1 MVTREDNDLLTR
13 VEGDWPM
20 GQIMRRHW
28 LPACLSEEVAEPDG
42 APVRT
47 RMLGEDLV
55 VFRDTKGRL
64 GILGEHCLHRRAS
77 LAFGRNEEC
86 GLRCL
91 YHGWKFDVDGNI
103 LDRRASPKAATSRS
117 IASRNPILRAKAA
130 VSSGLTWDRQEEF
143 REFEPPGWA
152 PRPPRASPSS
162 RCVWPAIGPRCSRAR
177 SISPHSSSLHSTVMP
192 SMDVDGAK
200 AAGDYWPRPSADK
213 APRMQ
218 FQSTSFGFRYAA
230 IRRPIQNAATHDY
243 VRVTLFVAPFTVIIP
258 PNDQYKMAQML
269 FPIDD
274 TNTIHYWVAW
284 HETKGISQDE
294 WRKFCAAEV
303 GVDLDRNYRNI
314 RTLENRFLQDRDAM
328 KRGDFTG
335 IKGIPAQDM
344 AMWESMGPITDRSED
359 NLGASDIAVIQFR
372 RQMIAAARR
381 FRDGGPAI
389 GTTEPRIKQAQLSSF
404 EGIVPKSTDWR
415 TLGCPGGTVARA
427 PENTPAAWRGVRPR
441 CRQSFAKTK
450 VHLDKAG
457 RSL

>member
-13 VEGDWPM
+13 VIGDWPM
-20 GQIMRRHW
+20 GQTMRRHW
-28 LPACLSEEVAEPDG
+28 LPACMSEEVAEPDG

-55 VFRDTKGRL
+55 IFRDTKGRIGL
-64 GILGEHCLHRRAS
+64 LGEHCLHRRAS
-77 LAFGRNEEC
+77 LAFGRNAEC

-91 YHGWKFDVDGNI
+91 YHGWKFDVEGNI
-103 LDRRASPKAATSRS
+103 LDQTCEPDGGRLKLDRKQKSYPARESGGIVWAYMGPK
-117 IASRNPILRAKAA
+117 
-130 VSSGLTWDRQEEF
+130 EEF
-143 REFEPPGWA
+143 RELDPPAWSAAPASRIAIVKMHVACNWA
-152 PRPPRASPSS
+152 Q
-162 RCVWPAIGPRCSRAR
+162 VLEG
-177 SISPHSSSLHSTVMP
+177 SIDSAHSSSLHSTVMP
-192 SMDVDGAK
+192 SADVDGAK
-200 AAGDYWPRPSADK
+200 AVGQYWPRPSTDA

-218 FQSTSFGFRYAA
+218 FQATPFGFRYAA
-230 IRRPIQNAATHDY
+230 IRKPIKNTSTHDY

-274 TNTIHYWVAW
+274 ENTMFYWVAF
-284 HETKGISQDE
+284 HETKGIPQSE

-303 GVDLDRNYRNI
+303 GVDLDSNYRKI

-344 AMWESMGPITDRSED
+344 AMWESMGAITDRSQD

-381 FRDGGPAI
+381 FRDGGPAF
-389 GTTEPRIKQAQLSSF
+389 GATEPRIPQARLASF

-415 TLGCPGGTVARA
+415 TLGVSNEERA
-427 PENTPAAWRGVRPR
+427 LMSQASTPAA
-441 CRQSFAKTK
+441 
-450 VHLDKAG
+450 
-457 RSL
+457 